1 MDGILLAKTKD
12 VAWWV
17 VLKDNRLSPP
27 STAFSVQSPATKK
40 LLFEGDYQPPVIYI
54 DIYYGILSLPSA
66 NET

>member
-27 STAFSVQSPATKK
+27 STAFSVQGPATKK

-54 DIYYGILSLPSA
+54 GICYGILSLRSA